1 MFEDASIP
9 TDCFTSKVVASSSPL
24 DPSCVV
30 MVIHDTWNKLA
41 LGQPGDE
48 EWKTLKSGI
57 CHYQDT
63 IFYKGNF
70 HAIAK
75 LEGGI
80 VQCNIGPEPKAI
92 PFAPGVRA
100 HPLENKYLV
109 ESCGELLQDGRD
121 RTIWDGNIERF
132 VRFFSPFLAE
142 LQPNPR
148 LNMHKMG
155 ASLPR
160 RLKKL

>member
-121 RTIWDGNIERF
+121 RAIWDGNIERF
-132 VRFFSPFLAE
+132 VRFFLHFWPTF
-142 LQPNPR
+142 R
-148 LNMHKMG
+148 G
-155 ASLPR
+155 YDFI
-160 RLKKL
+160 